1 MEITAKSTKQQII
14 DEAVPLIDDLTEQN
28 QNLTEKLNAAL
39 ILLAVT
45 AALGML
51 FWFTAPLVGVFSCFF
66 IMHPPFRTFV
76 RQVETSLGYELSDK
90 QHYQIHK
97 IYKCNP
103 NTESMVAD
111 VVKLFSN
118 K

>member
-1 MEITAKSTKQQII
+1 MRKVGLWFIINGMGEIPYTFALTFVEITAKSTKQQII

-51 FWFTAPLVGVFSCFF
+51 F
-66 IMHPPFRTFV
+66 
-76 RQVETSLGYELSDK
+76 
-90 QHYQIHK
+90 
-97 IYKCNP
+97 
-103 NTESMVAD
+103 
-111 VVKLFSN
+111 
-118 K
+118 